1 MRCGVS
7 VNPKHNPHEVQTEL
21 EPLIDMSDFS

>member
-7 VNPKHNPHEVQTEL
+7 LNPKHNPHEVQTEL